1 MSGEPELGAAPEPPG
16 PGRCGLC
23 GGRGVPLFEA
33 HGCAILG
40 CTECRHRF
48 AFPSEASDHVA
59 RVYGDDYF
67 FGGGAGYADYLREA
81 GLLRERGAAYAR
93 LLRQRLGFGSV
104 LDVGAAAGFV
114 LEGFLSEGWTGR
126 GVEPNARM
134 CTIANERLG
143 PLVDAG
149 TLETHETVDRFDLV
163 SMIQVVAH
171 FPDPRQALSRAARLT
186 RPGGYWLIE
195 TWDRD
200 SWTARAFGRHW
211 HEYSPPSVLQWFSR
225 GSLRRLAESLGFR
238 EVANGRPR
246 RWIELAHARSLL
258 EHKLGG
264 GALRHALLPLRLVP
278 AWLRVPYPGD
288 DLFWAL
294 FHDKRAK

>member
-1 MSGEPELGAAPEPPG
+1 
-16 PGRCGLC
+16 
-23 GGRGVPLFEA
+23 
-33 HGCAILG
+33 
-40 CTECRHRF
+40 
-48 AFPSEASDHVA
+48 VA

-81 GLLRERGAAYAR
+81 DLLRERGVSYAR
-93 LLRQRLGFGSV
+93 LLRRRVAVGSV

-134 CTIANERLG
+134 CALANERLG
-143 PLVDAG
+143 PLVDTG
-149 TLETHETVDRFDLV
+149 TLETHQTADRFELV

-171 FPDPRQALSRAARLT
+171 FPDPRRALSRAAELV

-200 SWTARAFGRHW
+200 SWTARAFGKRW
-211 HEYSPPSVLQWFSR
+211 HEYSPPSVLQWFS
-225 GSLRRLAESLGFR
+225 GDGLRRLAASLGFR
-238 EVANGRPR
+238 EVARGRPR

-258 EHKLGG
+258 EHKLGA

-278 AWLRVPYPGD
+278 ASLRVPYPGD

-294 FHDKRAK
+294 FRDGRSG